1 MLLVRTVISVL
12 CAIGFYASVFM
23 LRKSVRAARGEL
35 AEPSVVQ
42 TERARLFFGVPNSAI
57 GLLYYCAVA
66 AVSWL
71 TPDTAALAAVLGAA
85 VLAAGTSAYLAY
97 SLLLV
102 TRRSCRYCWTGH
114 LVNWALLP
122 ALAWL
127 MVLR

>member
-1 MLLVRTVISVL
+1 MLLGRTVITVL

-42 TERARLFFGVPNSAI
+42 TERARLFLGLPNSAI
-57 GLLYYCAVA
+57 GMLYYCAVA
-66 AVSWL
+66 LVSWL
-71 TPDTAALAAVLGAA
+71 TRDTAALAAVFGAA
-85 VLAAGTSAYLAY
+85 VLAACVSLYLAY
-97 SLLLV
+97 SLLFV
-102 TRRSCRYCWTGH
+102 TRRSCPYCWAGH

-122 ALAWL
+122 AIAWL